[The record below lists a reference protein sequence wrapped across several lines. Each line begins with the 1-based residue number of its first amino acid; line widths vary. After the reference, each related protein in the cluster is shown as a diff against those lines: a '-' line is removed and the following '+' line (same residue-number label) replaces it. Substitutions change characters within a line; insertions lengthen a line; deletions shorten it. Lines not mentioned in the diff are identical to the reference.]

1 LSIEKLRGS
10 LTIVILGRR
19 IWIWRL
25 GSNHYGV
32 LILRVQH
39 RSDETGGKGVDGG
52 STSRRETL
60 SCGGASPERL
70 KSVVPGAK
78 STRVWVWVSLHDM
91 CDLPMA

>member
-1 LSIEKLRGS
+1 MILS
-10 LTIVILGRR
+10 RR

-39 RSDETGGKGVDGG
+39 RSDGTGGKGVDGG
-52 STSRRETL
+52 GTGRRETL
-60 SCGGASPERL
+60 SRGGASPERL
-70 KSVVPGAK
+70 ESGVPGAK

-91 CDLPMA
+91 RDLPVA

>member
-1 LSIEKLRGS
+1 M
-10 LTIVILGRR
+10 ILGHQ

-25 GSNHYGV
+25 GSNHYSV

-60 SCGGASPERL
+60 SRGGALPDRL
-70 KSVVPGAK
+70 ESGVPGAK
-78 STRVWVWVSLHDM
+78 STQVWVWVSLHDM
-91 CDLPMA
+91 RDVPVA

>member
-1 LSIEKLRGS
+1 M
-10 LTIVILGRR
+10 ILGRQ

-39 RSDETGGKGVDGG
+39 RSDGTGGKGVDGG
-52 STSRRETL
+52 GTGRRETL
-60 SCGGASPERL
+60 SRSGASPERL
-70 KSVVPGAK
+70 ESGVPGAK

-91 CDLPMA
+91 RDLPMA